1 MPKVWRSGWN
11 TADAES
17 GQPLPSSAFG
27 IPDQV
32 RDRLYFCPQ
41 EKGGVALGGLVLLV
55 IQESRSDIRD
65 PVSLSL
71 NRLQKSHWVQRPWM
85 ASMRETQER
94 FPACLRGID
103 ENQGQSEFPWSR
115 AQA

>member
-1 MPKVWRSGWN
+1 
-11 TADAES
+11 
-17 GQPLPSSAFG
+17 
-27 IPDQV
+27 
-32 RDRLYFCPQ
+32 
-41 EKGGVALGGLVLLV
+41 
-55 IQESRSDIRD
+55 
-65 PVSLSL
+65 
-71 NRLQKSHWVQRPWM
+71 M